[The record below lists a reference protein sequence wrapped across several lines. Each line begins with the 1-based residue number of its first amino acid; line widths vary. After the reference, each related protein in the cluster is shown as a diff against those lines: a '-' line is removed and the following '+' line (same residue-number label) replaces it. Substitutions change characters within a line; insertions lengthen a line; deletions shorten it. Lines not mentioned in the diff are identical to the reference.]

1 VPIRVSAQDRT
12 RRVDSL
18 GRVVLPADLRH
29 ALGIREGDV
38 LDVSV
43 HDGKLV
49 LTRHE
54 PMCVFCGSRETLREH
69 AGRHACEVCVSA
81 LGAER

>member
-1 VPIRVSAQDRT
+1 MTAQDRT

-29 ALGIREGDV
+29 SLGIREGDV
-38 LDVSV
+38 LDVTV
-43 HDGKLV
+43 EDGHLV
-49 LTRHE
+49 LSRHE
-54 PMCVFCGSRETLREH
+54 PLCVFCGSRDGLKEH
-69 AGRHACEVCVSA
+69 AGRHVCSRCVSA

>member
-1 VPIRVSAQDRT
+1 MSAQERT

-38 LDVSV
+38 MDVAV
-43 HDGKLV
+43 EDGHLV
-49 LTRHE
+49 LRRHE
-54 PMCVFCGSRETLREH
+54 PMCTFCSARDDLIEH
-69 AGRHACEVCVSA
+69 AGKYACGPCVSA
-81 LGAER
+81 LAAGQ

>member
-1 VPIRVSAQDRT
+1 MSTQDRT

-18 GRVVLPADLRH
+18 GRVVLPADLRR

-43 HDGKLV
+43 QDGSLV

-54 PMCVFCGSRETLREH
+54 PMCVFCGSRDGLREH
-69 AGRHACEVCVSA
+69 AGRHACPTCVSA
-81 LGAER
+81 LGAEQ

>member
-1 VPIRVSAQDRT
+1 MSAQDRT

-38 LDVSV
+38 LDISV
-43 HDGKLV
+43 QDGNLV
-49 LTRHE
+49 LSRHE
-54 PMCVFCGSRETLREH
+54 PTCVFCGARNDLREH
-69 AGRHACEVCVSA
+69 AGRSACPACVSA
-81 LGAER
+81 LNAGQ

>member
-1 VPIRVSAQDRT
+1 MSTQDRS

-18 GRVVLPADLRH
+18 GRVVLPADLRR

-38 LDVSV
+38 LDIAVE
-43 HDGKLV
+43 DGHLV

-54 PMCVFCGSRETLREH
+54 PLCVFCRARDDLIER
-69 AGRHACEVCVSA
+69 AGKHVCGRCVSA
-81 LGAER
+81 LAAER

>member
-1 VPIRVSAQDRT
+1 VSAQDRT

-29 ALGIREGDV
+29 SLGIREGDV

-43 HDGKLV
+43 EDGRL
-49 LTRHE
+49 LLSRHE
-54 PMCVFCGSRETLREH
+54 PMCVFCGSREDLRERT
-69 AGRHACEVCVSA
+69 GRYACSACISA
-81 LGAER
+81 LSAGQ

>member
-1 VPIRVSAQDRT
+1 MSAQDRT

-43 HDGKLV
+43 HDGNLV
-49 LTRHE
+49 LSRHE
-54 PMCVFCGSRETLREH
+54 PMCVFCGGRDDLRKH
-69 AGRHACEVCVSA
+69 VGRSVCPACVSA
-81 LGAER
+81 LNAEQ

>member
-1 VPIRVSAQDRT
+1 MSAQDRT

-38 LDVSV
+38 LDVAV
-43 HDGKLV
+43 HEGNLV
-49 LTRHE
+49 LSRHE
-54 PMCVFCGSRETLREH
+54 PMCVFCGGRDALREH
-69 AGRHACEVCVSA
+69 AGRAACSSCVSA
-81 LGAER
+81 LSAGQ

>member
-1 VPIRVSAQDRT
+1 VSAQDRT

-43 HDGKLV
+43 HEGNLM
-49 LTRHE
+49 LSRHE
-54 PMCVFCGSRETLREH
+54 PMCVFCGARDDLREH
-69 AGRHACEVCVSA
+69 AGRAACSACVSA
-81 LGAER
+81 LSAGR

>member
-1 VPIRVSAQDRT
+1 VSAQDRT

-38 LDVSV
+38 LDVTV
-43 HDGKLV
+43 HDGHLV

-54 PMCVFCGSRETLREH
+54 PMCVFCGARDALREH
-69 AGRHACEVCVSA
+69 AGRHACPACVTA
-81 LGAER
+81 LGAAR

>member
-1 VPIRVSAQDRT
+1 MSAQERT

-38 LDVSV
+38 MDVAV
-43 HDGKLV
+43 EDGHLV
-49 LTRHE
+49 LSRHE
-54 PMCVFCGSRETLREH
+54 PRCVFCGARDRLTEH
-69 AGRHACEVCVSA
+69 AGKYACAVCVSA
-81 LGAER
+81 LAAER